1 MPQLRILS
9 WAWQVHWDQ
18 HGAATIDS
26 FEPSQ
31 KKKTKENLYSNICFY
46 FFNLKL
52 TKHQTSELALN
63 LQFGTLNHYWDTF
76 SSHGYWI
83 KINHVWKQDFPYSC
97 NRAHLWILYFSK
109 RIFRFLAVMMDGIC
123 AIPFIQWN
131 LGRCNLDYIGTCIW
145 WKGSV
150 YCQPPFR
157 FNGSIQSLLILVL
170 IFLWRN
176 FEQKM

>member
-1 MPQLRILS
+1 MFYYVAACVHVIVFLVELPQLGILS
-9 WAWQVHWDQ
+9 WTWQGHWDQ

-31 KKKTKENLYSNICFY
+31 KKQTKENPYSNICFY

-97 NRAHLWILYFSK
+97 NRAHLWILYFFKADFSFPGSHDGWHLRNSFYSMK
-109 RIFRFLAVMMDGIC
+109 SRAV
-123 AIPFIQWN
+123 QSRLYWN
-131 LGRCNLDYIGTCIW
+131 LHLMER
-145 WKGSV
+145 V
-150 YCQPPFR
+150 
-157 FNGSIQSLLILVL
+157 SLLSASLPI
-170 IFLWRN
+170 
-176 FEQKM
+176 